1 MVTQTD
7 IKNIEYV
14 EWFLEKYS
22 KIKQYTEKIKK
33 LTDFHLLREVQQLL
47 IEATDLYDNAYFYWA
62 SWIIRVFNE
71 KYIRETL
78 VKHKFDVNKEKTP
91 DKDYLQAI
99 SEIEGEFES
108 SNIDSP
114 EINAL
119 WEEIKQLD
127 SFKKLNDTQKGK
139 VSLIKNNNWSYNN
152 MLKEMLDLEM
162 INKEES
168 WKLKE
173 TYKNY
178 RNCVQHW
185 VYKRMYNQ
193 LQTDQYLS
201 FEEQVKTRMLSTDFR
216 KIANIT
222 IPGDS
227 QLLRGINLYK
237 SFHIV
242 SQISFD
248 VTYLLLSKFEK
259 DFNTTS

>member
-22 KIKQYTEKIKK
+22 KIKQYTEKMWKSTII
-33 LTDFHLLREVQQLL
+33 HLLKEAQQLL
-47 IEATDLYDNAYFYWA
+47 IEATNLYDNVYFYWA

-78 VKHKFDVNKEKTP
+78 VKHKFDINKEKTP
-91 DKDYLQAI
+91 HKDYLQAI
-99 SEIEGEFES
+99 SEIEEEFEN

-119 WEEIKQLD
+119 WKEIKQLD
-127 SFKKLNDTQKGK
+127 SFKRLNDTQKGK

-152 MLKEMLDLEM
+152 MIKNMLDLKM
-162 INKEES
+162 INEEEY

-193 LQTDQYLS
+193 LQTDKYIS
-201 FEEQVKTRMLSTDFR
+201 FKKEVEAVMLSNFSE
-216 KIANIT
+216 IANTT

-227 QLLRGINLYK
+227 QLFRGMNLYK
-237 SFHIV
+237 SFQIV

-259 DFNTTS
+259 DFNKTP